1 MIKILMIGMGGFLG
15 AISRYLVAGLAQKIS
30 NSPFF
35 PYGTITV
42 NIIGCFFIG
51 LIAALAHEKGYF
63 SPNVRMLIM
72 VGFLGGFTTFSTFS
86 NETFLL
92 MTDGQF
98 LAAALNVIASVVLG
112 LFGVWLGYYAAN
124 LI

>member
-15 AISRYLVAGLAQKIS
+15 AVSRHFVAGLAQKIS
-30 NSPFF
+30 NNPFF

-51 LIAALAHEKGYF
+51 LIAALVHEKGYF
-63 SPNVRMLIM
+63 GPNARLFIM
-72 VGFLGGFTTFSTFS
+72 VGLLGGFTTFSTFS
-86 NETFLL
+86 NETFSLIG
-92 MTDGQF
+92 DGQ
-98 LAAALNVIASVVLG
+98 LLSAAVNVIASIVLG
-112 LFGVWLGYYAAN
+112 LFGVWLGYYVAN